1 MSGKA
6 KIIRTLC
13 LALWTWSVTAALFAL
28 PSHSG
33 DKTESV
39 NVGYRFEKGHSD
51 EYKFELSQEYEFKGH
66 SFFTLFDIE
75 FGEKCEENAND
86 SLFKMIISINK
97 VSATFKRNNEI
108 QDISLDEQM
117 MNQSFAFNISSR
129 GIVSE
134 LECEGYL
141 EDEEEVMSLIK
152 LLLIS
157 SYPYLPD
164 SSLAEE
170 GEWSFEGNTVKEEKS
185 NTSMAME
192 STAGFKVEEFKKEKG
207 KNCAKIKTSAEI
219 YMHGRIENEA
229 GRFIIDGNGMEK
241 GEAYFDISGGRI
253 IKMKSQVEAEVT
265 AVDASGTAAAKREVN
280 TLNIVY
286 NMKKELK

>member
-1 MSGKA
+1 MGA
-6 KIIRTLC
+6 LC
-13 LALWTWSVTAALFAL
+13 LALCTWSAAAALFAL
-28 PSHSG
+28 PSQAG

-39 NVGYRFEKGHSD
+39 NVGYRFEKGHTD
-51 EYKFELSQEYEFKGH
+51 KYKFELSQEYEFKGY

-75 FGEKCEENAND
+75 FGEKCEENVND
-86 SLFKMIISINK
+86 SLYKMIISINK
-97 VSATFKRNNEI
+97 VSATFTRNNELE
-108 QDISLDEQM
+108 DINLDEQM
-117 MNQSFAFNISSR
+117 MNQTFTFNISPR

-141 EDEEEVMSLIK
+141 EDEDEVMSVIRF
-152 LLLIS
+152 LLTS

-170 GEWSFEGNTVKEEKS
+170 DEWSFEGNTVKEEKS
-185 NTSMAME
+185 NTSMEME
-192 STAGFKVEEFKKEKG
+192 STAGFKIEEYKKEKG
-207 KNCAKIKTSAEI
+207 KSCAKIKTSAEI
-219 YMHGRIENEA
+219 YLHGRVENEA

-253 IKMKSQVEAEVT
+253 IKMKSQIEAEVT
-265 AVDASGTAAAKREVN
+265 AVDASETAAAKREVN

-286 NMKKELK
+286 DMKKELK